1 MSEKDKGRSKLA
13 LYNDASDEMKKLV
26 AKVIDIEKDNMHYKR
41 PPRIKETIAD
51 AVREFV
57 K

>member
-1 MSEKDKGRSKLA
+1 MSGQDKDRSKLA
-13 LYNDASDEMKKLV
+13 LYNDASDEIKKLV
-26 AKVIDIEKDNMHYKR
+26 AKVIDIEKNNIHYKR

-51 AVREFV
+51 AVRESI

>member
-1 MSEKDKGRSKLA
+1 MSEQDKGRSKLA
-13 LYNDASDEMKKLV
+13 LYNDASDEIKKLV
-26 AKVIDIEKDNMHYKR
+26 AKVIDIEKNNIHYKR

-51 AVREFV
+51 AVRESI

>member
-1 MSEKDKGRSKLA
+1 MSVQDKGRSKLVI
-13 LYNDASDEMKKLV
+13 YNDASEDIKKLV
-26 AKVIDIEKDNMHYKR
+26 AKVIDIEKNNIHYKR

-51 AVREFV
+51 AVREYI

>member
-1 MSEKDKGRSKLA
+1 MSGQHKGRSKLT
-13 LYNDASDEMKKLV
+13 LYDDASDEIKKLV
-26 AKVIDIEKDNMHYKR
+26 AKVIDIEKDNIHYKR

-51 AVREFV
+51 AVKEFI